1 MSELDYFLKPHC
13 LPYFYVSDIVTEL
26 YQRKP
31 HATEQKVLV
40 VLWHLLGNMTN
51 SGSLPGAGGNIR
63 AATAKLSKV
72 LFTQMGQNLL
82 NQAASQPS
90 HIKKSL
96 EELLDMTIW
105 NELWVFDEI
114 WFNEQNR
121 LHDDK
126 WMTNGRFFKIRFSV
140 PALLIQ

>member
-1 MSELDYFLKPHC
+1 
-13 LPYFYVSDIVTEL
+13 
-26 YQRKP
+26 
-31 HATEQKVLV
+31 
-40 VLWHLLGNMTN
+40 
-51 SGSLPGAGGNIR
+51 
-63 AATAKLSKV
+63 
-72 LFTQMGQNLL
+72 MGQNLL

-126 WMTNGRFFKIRFSV
+126 WKFF
-140 PALLIQ
+140 